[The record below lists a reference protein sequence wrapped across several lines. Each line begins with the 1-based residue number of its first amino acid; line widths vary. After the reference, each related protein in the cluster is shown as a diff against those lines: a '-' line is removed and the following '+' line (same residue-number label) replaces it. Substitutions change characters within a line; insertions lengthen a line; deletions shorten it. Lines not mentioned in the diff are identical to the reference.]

1 MMVVDHTYMQRSSAA
16 SSRKCRS
23 TVEVL
28 LATLARNGDATAI
41 RLLDERRV
49 AEQMPVELVN
59 PPPYRE
65 LKNGRD
71 DVRLVGPAD

>member
-1 MMVVDHTYMQRSSAA
+1 M
-16 SSRKCRS
+16 
-23 TVEVL
+23 
-28 LATLARNGDATAI
+28 ATLARNGDATAI